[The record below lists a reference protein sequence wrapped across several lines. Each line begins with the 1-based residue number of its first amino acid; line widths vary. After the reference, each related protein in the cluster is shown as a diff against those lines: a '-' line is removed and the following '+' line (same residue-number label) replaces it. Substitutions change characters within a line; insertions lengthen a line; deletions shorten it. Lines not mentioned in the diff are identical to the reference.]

1 MFDKVLEASKQ
12 KLSAGVSD
20 ETAVDEETLAELST
34 FVPDDET
41 VEHGLLSA
49 GDLTWTRGGREET
62 RSPGPDGYVFLLVT
76 ERRVRVVVG
85 GADPSE
91 PVPTLP
97 LGAVTAAEYRRSLL
111 SSSFIV
117 ETADQRVSFSPVGD
131 DSEAVADYIG
141 DAAEGWQQM
150 DAAIENARE
159 VLAAYQDEDG
169 TFDDLWR
176 VGKQVRSQTK
186 TAARATARDSD
197 AVTAHLRRI
206 FEPIAADLARELRSE
221 AHRSAS
227 ETDIAED
234 GASETYQQA
243 RKVMVFAMEIIEEH
257 TTVDVSPFEESLE
270 ALDDDISRSEWQ
282 WGGAE

>member
-12 KLSAGVSD
+12 KLSADASD

-34 FVPDDET
+34 FVPDNET

-49 GDLTWTRGGREET
+49 GDLTWTRGGRDET
-62 RSPGPDGYVFLLVT
+62 RSPGPDEYVFLLVT
-76 ERRVRVVVG
+76 ERCIRAVVG
-85 GADPSE
+85 GADRSE

-97 LGAVTAAEYRRSLL
+97 LGAVTAAEYRSSLL
-111 SSSFIV
+111 SSSFTV
-117 ETADQRVSFSPVGD
+117 ETADQSVSFTPVGD
-131 DSEAVADYIG
+131 DTEAVAGYIE

-150 DAAIENARE
+150 DTAIENARD

-176 VGKQVRSQTK
+176 VGKQVRSHLK

-206 FEPIAADLARELRSE
+206 FEPVAADLARELRKE
-221 AHRSAS
+221 AHSTAS
-227 ETDIAED
+227 ETDVAED
-234 GASETYQQA
+234 GASDTYQQA
-243 RKVMVFAMEIIEEH
+243 RNVMVFALEIVEAH
-257 TTVDVSPFEESLE
+257 TAADAGPFEESLA

-282 WGGAE
+282 WGGTE